1 MFQIVTGVILL
12 ALGRQLFWL
21 FVAVI
26 GVVAGFDLA
35 QGYFWQAP
43 YWVSLLIGAAG
54 GVMGGLLAIFLQKV
68 AIGVA
73 GFAAGGA
80 VTAHLM
86 VVLGW
91 RAIPLFV
98 IAGAIL
104 GAILLYLFFDWGLI
118 LLSSMAGALQITW
131 ALNWPHP
138 REFLLFL
145 VLTLAGILFQ
155 SMLLARQRPQRSGPL

>member
-1 MFQIVTGVILL
+1 MFHLISGIILL

-26 GVVAGFDLA
+26 GVVIGFEVA
-35 QGYFWQAP
+35 QGFFPQAP
-43 YWVSLLIGAAG
+43 YWAALLIGTAG
-54 GVMGGLLAIFLQKV
+54 GVMGGLLAIFFQKV
-68 AIGVA
+68 AVGIA

-91 RAIPLFV
+91 KAIPLFV
-98 IAGAIL
+98 LAGAIM

-118 LLSSMAGALQITW
+118 LLSSMAGALQIVLS
-131 ALNWPHP
+131 LNWPRPH
-138 REFLLFL
+138 ELLLYL
-145 VLTLAGILFQ
+145 VLTLVGILYQ
-155 SMLLARQRPQRSGPL
+155 SMLLLRQRPKRRDPL